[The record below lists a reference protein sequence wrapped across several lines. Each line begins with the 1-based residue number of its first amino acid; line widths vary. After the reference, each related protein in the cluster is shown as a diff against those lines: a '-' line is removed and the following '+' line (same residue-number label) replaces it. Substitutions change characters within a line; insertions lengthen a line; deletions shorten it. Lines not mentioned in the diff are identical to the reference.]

1 MFAFEAGKYAKFIRF
16 MYRFFLGTTAASIL
30 FIVAVNYNFLWLF
43 GGMPSLYELENP
55 KSQMASLVISED
67 GQEIGKYFREN
78 RNPLEFEQLPDNIVN
93 TLVSTEDAR
102 FTSHSGIDIRSMFRV
117 VFSLGTAGGGSTIS
131 QQLAKNLFHTRSM
144 EFGEDDPVY
153 LGLLMKIDGV
163 RTVIAK
169 VKEWI
174 LAIRLERRYTK
185 QEIMAMYLNEV
196 SFGNNAYGIQVACR
210 TYFQKDLPDVTL
222 PEAATLIGLLQ
233 NPSLYDPRVRPERTL
248 ERRNVVLGQL
258 AKYEFITEEELPKLQ
273 DEPLNLHYRVEN
285 QNTGAAPYFREAIR
299 LQVLA
304 AIKELNQE
312 RPEDQQLNLY
322 TSGLRIYTS
331 IDSRMQKYAEESV
344 REHMRAEQK
353 LFYDHWRGRNPWVN
367 EEMKEIKG
375 FLRDAMKRT
384 QRYRDLMSAYNNDEF
399 KVWEELRKPIKMTV
413 FTYDGDKDTTLSP
426 MDSLNYY
433 KRILN
438 CGMMAM
444 DPMNGHVKAWIGGIN
459 YKYFKFDHISQSKR
473 QPGSTFKPFVYG
485 AAIENE
491 IVTPCDELVDEPVTF
506 GEEDGLR
513 GGTWTPQNSDGK
525 YSYQNMKMRRAMGL
539 SINSISAKLMK
550 QLGPDKIAEF
560 AHKCGINSPLNE
572 VPSLCLGASEVSLLE
587 QVSGYAT
594 LANGGEKIEPI
605 LVLKITDKVGNV
617 LREYSPPVKAVI
629 KPETA
634 YLMTYMLQGAVHEPG
649 GTAEGLKRTSIVA
662 GNEIGA
668 KTGTTSNYS
677 DGWFMGVTQKL
688 VAGVWVGGDDRSIH
702 FRSLALGQGAKMAM
716 PAYAKFMEKVYAD
729 QSLAIEGYRKMPFIK
744 PENFVFDFSCN
755 GRVAVDSTSTEAPL
769 TQ

>member
-1 MFAFEAGKYAKFIRF
+1 
-16 MYRFFLGTTAASIL
+16 
-30 FIVAVNYNFLWLF
+30 
-43 GGMPSLYELENP
+43 
-55 KSQMASLVISED
+55 
-67 GQEIGKYFREN
+67 
-78 RNPLEFEQLPDNIVN
+78 
-93 TLVSTEDAR
+93 
-102 FTSHSGIDIRSMFRV
+102 
-117 VFSLGTAGGGSTIS
+117 
-131 QQLAKNLFHTRSM
+131 
-144 EFGEDDPVY
+144 
-153 LGLLMKIDGV
+153 
-163 RTVIAK
+163 
-169 VKEWI
+169 
-174 LAIRLERRYTK
+174 
-185 QEIMAMYLNEV
+185 
-196 SFGNNAYGIQVACR
+196 
-210 TYFQKDLPDVTL
+210 
-222 PEAATLIGLLQ
+222 
-233 NPSLYDPRVRPERTL
+233 
-248 ERRNVVLGQL
+248 
-258 AKYEFITEEELPKLQ
+258 
-273 DEPLNLHYRVEN
+273 LHYRVEN

-299 LQVLA
+299 QQVLT

-344 REHMRAEQK
+344 KEHMRAEQK

-384 QRYRDLMSAYNNDEF
+384 QRYRDLMAAYNNDEF
-399 KVWEELRKPIKMTV
+399 KVWEELRRPIKMTV
-413 FTYDGDKDTTLSP
+413 FTYDGDKDTTFSP

-459 YKYFKFDHISQSKR
+459 YKFFKFDHISQSKR

-506 GEEDGLR
+506 GEEDGLS

-572 VPSLCLGASEVSLLE
+572 VPSLCLGASEVSLFE

-634 YLMTYMLQGAVHEPG
+634 YLMTYMLQGAVQEPG
-649 GTAEGLKRTSIVA
+649 GTAEGLRRTSLVA

-702 FRSLALGQGAKMAM
+702 FRNLALGQGAKMAM

-729 QSLAIEGYRKMPFIK
+729 QTLAIEGYRKMPFIK

-755 GRVAVDSTSTEAPL
+755 GRVAVDSTSSPAPV